1 MGINLNNRDIYI
13 VFSRTGTMFSNV
25 IALFTQKEYS
35 HVSLS
40 LDASFNQMFS
50 FGRKIPSRVLP
61 AGLVKENLYDGV
73 FAMYPK
79 SRCLVYKINISD
91 EQFLFLQNEIDNF
104 FKNKDDYKYSILGTI
119 TAYLNKPHK
128 REYYYFCSQ
137 FVSELL
143 INSGIY
149 KTDKLPEVIKPMD
162 LLEIENKI
170 FIYEGLINKDNYAN
184 NSLNLFRF
192 EGISK
197 RISKFISW

>member
-1 MGINLNNRDIYI
+1 MYNINYKIKRMGINLNNRDIYI

-104 FKNKDDYKYSILGTI
+104 FRRKHFCRRLQSLCIFLGQI
-119 TAYLNKPHK
+119 HHHACIGDS
-128 REYYYFCSQ
+128 RCQ
-137 FVSELL
+137 
-143 INSGIY
+143 
-149 KTDKLPEVIKPMD
+149 
-162 LLEIENKI
+162 
-170 FIYEGLINKDNYAN
+170 
-184 NSLNLFRF
+184 
-192 EGISK
+192 
-197 RISKFISW
+197 